1 MLYPSGEMNMK
12 FKWVA
17 LMSAVANPILL
28 YLAYKITQQT
38 SNKRPDQHTEQTEV
52 LFFPDE
58 GLQCPRLNSRRGC
71 LDSKCRSKHTPQSLA
86 RLEEILKSATKS
98 CDVCMFVIA
107 SQQLIDILVELH
119 LRGVHVRCIADNQD
133 MDGVLH
139 ALRSNG
145 ILVKFDKSDYLMH
158 HKFVVIDSKIVLTGS
173 YNFSRG
179 GMGINREN
187 IVKVSYPHI
196 VDAYVNEFNEMWRIY
211 GKTNFSINFRKDLVY
226 EG

>member
-1 MLYPSGEMNMK
+1 MSDKL
-12 FKWVA
+12 KWIA
-17 LMSAVANPILL
+17 LSVSVLANPILL
-28 YLAYKITQQT
+28 YLAYKLSQQR
-38 SNKRPDQHTEQTEV
+38 SESKPVEPTEV

-71 LDSKCRSKHTPQSLA
+71 LDAACRFKHSPQSLA
-86 RLEEILKSATKS
+86 RLHDILKSATTS

-119 LRGVHVRCIADNQD
+119 QRGVKVRCIADNQD

-145 ILVKFDKSDYLMH
+145 IVVRFDKSDYLMH
-158 HKFVVIDSKIVLTGS
+158 HKFVVIDSKVVLTGS

-187 IVKVSYPHI
+187 IVKVHHPHI
-196 VDAYVNEFNEMWRIY
+196 AKAYLDEFNEMWQLY
-211 GKTNFSINFRKDLVY
+211 STSKFSFNFRKEVVY
-226 EG
+226 EGSG